1 MKIEIKEGYSYQK
14 EILKLFTEYTTML
27 MSKQDNFEEY
37 LKIQNYD
44 EEVKHLE
51 KKYGY
56 PEGRL
61 YIVFCD
67 EEAAGCIALRKLD
80 KENCEMKRLYV
91 NPKFR
96 GNHIGNMLIEKIISD
111 AKEIGYKC
119 MLLDTLPFL
128 KNAIHRYKQYGFYEI
143 PRYNNSPGED
153 TIYMKLD
160 LK

>member
-1 MKIEIKEGYSYQK
+1 MKIEIREGYGYQK
-14 EILKLFTEYTTML
+14 EILKLFTEYTAML

-44 EEVKHLE
+44 EEIKALE
-51 KKYGY
+51 KKYGH

-67 EEAAGCIALRKLD
+67 EKPVGCIALRKLD
-80 KENCEMKRLYV
+80 NEKCEMKRLYI
-91 NPKFR
+91 NSKYR
-96 GNHIGNMLIEKIISD
+96 GNHIGNMLIERIIAD
-111 AKEIGYKC
+111 AKEIGYKY

-160 LK
+160 LV

>member
-1 MKIEIKEGYSYQK
+1 
-14 EILKLFTEYTTML
+14 ML

-37 LKIQNYD
+37 LKIQNY
-44 EEVKHLE
+44 EEEIKALE
-51 KKYGY
+51 KKYGH

-67 EEAAGCIALRKLD
+67 EELAGCIALRKLD
-80 KENCEMKRLYV
+80 NEKCEMKRLYI
-91 NPKFR
+91 NSKYR
-96 GNHIGNMLIEKIISD
+96 GNHIGNMLIERIIAD
-111 AKEIGYKC
+111 AKEIGYKY

-160 LK
+160 LV